1 MHRCF
6 PSRQLAA
13 GGLLASALALALC
26 LGPMAAHAQSADA
39 AAQVTTQ
46 STTVDATAPQTV
58 RDFPPN
64 ALRGTLQVGM
74 APVAAINGQD
84 ARLAPGARIRGAD
97 NMLILSGMISGQ
109 KLLVHYTV
117 DSYQLIKDVWVL
129 RAEEAALP
137 WPQTLEEAATWT
149 YNPVA
154 RTWSKPQ

>member
-1 MHRCF
+1 MPRCF
-6 PSRQLAA
+6 PSRLLAA
-13 GGLLASALALALC
+13 AGLLAASLVAPASAQAPSTDAS
-26 LGPMAAHAQSADA
+26 AAVNTE
-39 AAQVTTQ
+39 VTTQ

-58 RDFPPN
+58 RDFPPH
-64 ALRGTLQVGM
+64 ALRGILQVGM

-137 WPQTLEEAATWT
+137 WPQTQEEAATWT

-154 RTWSKPQ
+154 KTWSKPQ